1 MVMTDKDPLLIQKMY
16 PIIKFSGV
24 SHSKGK
30 IILLDL
36 LSLKFYPL
44 SVLLTYSRYIF
55 LSCRNLADSQR
66 AYFVNGESTIS
77 YLLGMITIFINK

>member
-1 MVMTDKDPLLIQKMY
+1 MTNKDSQPIQKIY
-16 PIIKFSGV
+16 PVVKFSEV
-24 SHSKGK
+24 SRSKGEN
-30 IILLDL
+30 ILLDR
-36 LSLKFYPL
+36 LSLKIDPL

>member
-1 MVMTDKDPLLIQKMY
+1 MDILFPWQNAFIYL
-16 PIIKFSGV
+16 FSGGIRV
-24 SHSKGK
+24 ETCDCITDLSH
-30 IILLDL
+30 
-36 LSLKFYPL
+36 LKFDPL

-55 LSCRNLADSQR
+55 LSCRNLADSQK